1 MNNEDLIIKMIEEVK
16 DELKELRN
24 EVKEI
29 KNDVNILSEK
39 INRLEVQMTDI
50 EAFEKKCIITKSSR
64 LRDLLTDAEIDAD
77 VLRSIVKNY
86 KSKQDLTGKVKED
99 LIKKIFWAII
109 VFLAG
114 TFASGLIAFLVKV
127 LK

>member
-16 DELKELRN
+16 AELKELRN

-29 KNDVNILSEK
+29 KDDVNTLSEK
-39 INRLEVQMTDI
+39 INRLEIQMTDI
-50 EAFEKKCIITKSSR
+50 EAFEKKCIITKSGK
-64 LRDLLTDAEIDAD
+64 LRELLLEAEIDSDA
-77 VLRSIVKNY
+77 LREMVRNH
-86 KSKQDLTGKVKED
+86 KSKKDLTGKVKED
-99 LIKKIFWAII
+99 LIKKIFWVIV